1 MGGRIS
7 HMQYIIPTTCGLIVF
22 ITLALTL
29 RSLLAQKRMSWL
41 VPSPPSGQT
50 FPKLSVIVPA
60 RNEEHDIVDALY
72 SVLNQQGLDLEV
84 IVVNDHSTDRTG
96 ALAEEIARGD
106 SRVTVLHDPPLQSG
120 WLGKA
125 NAMQYGSAKATGDYL
140 VFTDADILHAPTCFA
155 SALTV
160 MQQHTYDFFSF
171 SPLWTN
177 ESVWEHMNIPIYF
190 VGFIKLMSLPGIDNP
205 ASPNALASGAFMA
218 IKTTVFHETGGFEGV
233 KGDMFDD
240 VGLAR
245 FLKANQYRVSYWFA
259 PACSQVRLFKNA
271 HDAFWGTTK
280 NILGAVEGRP
290 AALALPLILLAVVQ
304 YWTPV
309 LALVVGGL
317 TTSPLLVV
325 SGMSTY
331 IIQYLSFFSIRRL
344 ISFHPVKLLC
354 FPLVVIVST
363 CCILRAILYQMKGTI
378 FWRGRAI
385 KVK

>member
-1 MGGRIS
+1 ME
-7 HMQYIIPTTCGLIVF
+7 YIILTTCGLIVF
-22 ITLALTL
+22 FTLAVTV
-29 RSLLAQKRMSWL
+29 RSLLAQKHMSWL

-50 FPKLSVIVPA
+50 FSKVSVIIPA
-60 RNEEHDIVDALY
+60 RNEEHDIVDSLH
-72 SVLNQQGLDLEV
+72 SVLNQQGVDLEV

-96 ALAEEIARGD
+96 ALVEEITRGD

-120 WLGKA
+120 WLGKV

-140 VFTDADILHAPTCFA
+140 VFTDADILHAPSCFA

-160 MQQHTYDFFSF
+160 MQQHTYDLFSF
-171 SPLWTN
+171 SPQWMN
-177 ESVWEHMNIPIYF
+177 ESVWEHVNIPIYF
-190 VGFIKLMSLPGIDNP
+190 VGFIKLLSLSGLDNP
-205 ASPNALASGAFMA
+205 VSPNALASGAFMV
-218 IKTTVFHETGGFEGV
+218 IKTTVFQETGGFECV
-233 KGDMFDD
+233 KDDMFDD
-240 VGLAR
+240 VGFAR
-245 FLKANQYRVSYWFA
+245 SLKANQYRVSYWFA

-280 NILGAVEGRP
+280 NILGAVEGH
-290 AALALPLILLAVVQ
+290 AGLALPLILVAVVQ

-309 LALVVGGL
+309 LAVVVGGL
-317 TTSPLLVV
+317 TASPLLVV
-325 SGMSTY
+325 SGVSTY

-344 ISFHPVKLLC
+344 ISFHPLKLLC

-363 CCILRAILYQMKGTI
+363 CCILRAMLYQMKGVI